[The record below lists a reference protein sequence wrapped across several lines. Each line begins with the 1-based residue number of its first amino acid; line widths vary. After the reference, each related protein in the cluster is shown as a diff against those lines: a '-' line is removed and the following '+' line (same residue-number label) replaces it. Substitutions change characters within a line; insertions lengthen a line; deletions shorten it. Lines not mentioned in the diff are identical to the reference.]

1 MLPRMAHGKLFQ
13 ETLHC
18 AALAILNSLDSAQE
32 MTGPLTTL
40 TLHEGSRR
48 TPLRLAPR
56 NICMTRIRVAR
67 DIFFL
72 STKLREPVALST
84 YVYAKLAIR
93 RLCSK

>member
-18 AALAILNSLDSAQE
+18 AALAVLNSLDSAQE

-48 TPLRLAPR
+48 TPLRLAP
-56 NICMTRIRVAR
+56 
-67 DIFFL
+67 
-72 STKLREPVALST
+72 
-84 YVYAKLAIR
+84 
-93 RLCSK
+93 